1 MRQNIQPRF
10 RSFLSPICGLL
21 LAAASGIAAAEPCR
35 KIGTES
41 ELSSY
46 TQAQGA
52 QATVARDICYAEGTE
67 WNEKSPAG
75 PYDVTLDQR
84 FDFYRP
90 ASLPSSQRLPLI
102 IWAHP
107 NGMTD
112 NLPQQGDLYS
122 KLVTPALALGFAFM
136 SVEFRHPVAS
146 QRYGQP
152 PDLDIPNTDIAR
164 AVQWARHRSGML
176 GIDGTNIFI
185 VGQSRGTLG
194 LMNALSKNL
203 ADDQSP
209 FPYQTKSSRVRA
221 VYAVQ
226 AQTSYEK
233 DQVKQTFI
241 HPDSWPAFEQL
252 YANFHQPGSAISEIT
267 TDDPPIAMRYE
278 RMPTDPSQQTV
289 VPLHLPAQNGSCSY
303 PEGCFDFHHPNFG
316 LKLHLAFKAL
326 SPTQPAS
333 KFDMAYNVPTEFL
346 YVDQASNRPYACFFA
361 KNLTL
366 EGSANLSAYAVEA
379 CGTK

>member
-1 MRQNIQPRF
+1 MRPHLQPHS
-10 RSFLSPICGLL
+10 RSFLRLFGGLL
-21 LAAASGIAAAEPCR
+21 LSVTAGIAAAEPCR
-35 KIGTES
+35 RISTDA

-46 TQAQGA
+46 TQVQGTL
-52 QATVARDICYAEGTE
+52 ATVARDICYAEGTE

-84 FDFYRP
+84 FDYYRP
-90 ASLPSSQRLPLI
+90 ASLPASQRLPLI

-107 NGMTD
+107 NGMTE
-112 NLPQQGDLYS
+112 NLPQQGELYP

-146 QRYGQP
+146 QEYDKSP
-152 PDLDIPNTDIAR
+152 NLDIPNTDIAR

-176 GIDGTNIFI
+176 GIDGSNIFI

-226 AQTSYEK
+226 AQSTYEK
-233 DQVKQTFI
+233 EQVKQTFI
-241 HPDSWPAFEQL
+241 HPDSWAAFDQL
-252 YANFHQPGSAISEIT
+252 YADFHQPGSAINELT
-267 TDDPPIAMRYE
+267 TDDPAVALRYE
-278 RMPTDPSQQTV
+278 RMPTDQSLQTV
-289 VPLHLPAQNGSCSY
+289 VPLHLPAQNGSCAY

-326 SPTQPAS
+326 SPTQPVT
-333 KFDMAYNVPTEFL
+333 KFDIAYNVPTQYL
-346 YVDQASNRPYACFFA
+346 YVDQATNRPYACFFA
-361 KNLTL
+361 KNLTP
-366 EGSANLSAYAVEA
+366 EGRANLSAYAVDA
-379 CGTK
+379 CGL

>member
-1 MRQNIQPRF
+1 MRQDIQPCVR
-10 RSFLSPICGLL
+10 LSARLFGSLL
-21 LAAASGIAAAEPCR
+21 LAVTAGFAAAEPCR
-35 KIGTES
+35 KISTDA

-46 TQAQGA
+46 TQVQGT
-52 QATVARDICYAEGTE
+52 QATIARDICYAEGTE
-67 WNEKSPAG
+67 WDEKSPAG
-75 PYDVTLDQR
+75 AYDVTLDQR

-90 ASLPSSQRLPLI
+90 ASLPAAQRLPLI

-112 NLPQQGDLYS
+112 NLPQQGDLYP

-146 QRYGQP
+146 QRYGLP
-152 PDLDIPNTDIAR
+152 PNLDIPNTDIAR

-176 GIDGTNIFI
+176 GIDGSNIFI

-194 LMNALSKNL
+194 LMNAFSKNL

-209 FPYQTKSSRVRA
+209 FPYQIKSSRVRA

-226 AQTSYEK
+226 AQTTYERE
-233 DQVKQTFI
+233 QVKQTFI
-241 HPDSWPAFEQL
+241 HPDSWAAFEQL
-252 YANFHQPGSAISEIT
+252 YANFHQPGSAINEIT
-267 TDDPPIAMRYE
+267 TDDPPVAMRYE
-278 RMPTDPSQQTV
+278 RMPTDQSLQTV
-289 VPLHLPAQNGSCSY
+289 VPLHLPAQNGSCAY

-326 SPTQPAS
+326 SSSQPAS
-333 KFDMAYNVPTEFL
+333 KFDIAYNVPTEYL
-346 YVDQASNRPYACFFA
+346 YVDQTTNRPYACFFA
-361 KNLTL
+361 KNLTP
-366 EGSANLSAYAVEA
+366 EGRATLSSYAVEA
-379 CGTK
+379 CGL

>member
-1 MRQNIQPRF
+1 MRQKIE
-10 RSFLSPICGLL
+10 SCFLRLISSLL
-21 LAAASGIAAAEPCR
+21 LVAAAGHAAAEPCR
-35 KIGTES
+35 KISTDA

-46 TQAQGA
+46 TQVQNT
-52 QATVARDICYAEGTE
+52 QATVARDLCYAEGTE
-67 WNEKSPAG
+67 WEEKSPAG
-75 PYDVTLDQR
+75 PRDVTLEQR

-90 ASLPSSQRLPLI
+90 AALAASQRLPLI

-107 NGMTD
+107 NGATE
-112 NLPQQGDLYS
+112 NLPPQGELYP

-136 SVEFRHPVAS
+136 SIEFRHPVAS
-146 QRYGQP
+146 QKFGTP
-152 PDLDIPNTDIAR
+152 PNLDIPNTDIAR

-209 FPYQTKSSRVRA
+209 IPYQTKSSRVRA

-233 DQVKQTFI
+233 DEVKWTFI
-241 HPDSWPAFEQL
+241 HPDSWEAFEKL
-252 YANFHQPGSAISEIT
+252 YSDFHQPGSAIKEIT
-267 TDDPPIAMRYE
+267 SDDPAVAMRYE
-278 RMPTDPSQQTV
+278 RAPTDQSQQAV
-289 VPLHLPAQNGSCSY
+289 IPLHLPGLNGSCAY
-303 PEGCFDFHHPNFG
+303 PGGCFDFHHPNFG

-326 SPTQPAS
+326 SPTQPTS
-333 KFDMAYNVPTEFL
+333 KFDIAYNVPTEYF
-346 YVDQASNRPYACFFA
+346 YVDQATNRPYACFFA

-366 EGSANLSAYAVEA
+366 EGRANLSPYAAEV
-379 CGTK
+379 CGL